1 MSTSP
6 TAPPLIRL
14 DNLSKVFYTDEVE
27 THALAGIHLEIQKG
41 DYVAIAGPSG
51 CGKSTLLSILGLLDS
66 PTDGLYQ
73 LNGNA
78 VQDLDLAQRARIRNR
93 EIGFIFQS
101 FNLIGDLTVFEN
113 VELPLTYRGMRAAE
127 RRERSQ
133 KALER
138 VGMGHRAKHLPS
150 QLSGGQQQRVAVARA
165 LVGEPSILLADEPT
179 GNLDS
184 RNGDAVMELMRDLH
198 RNGSTICMVTHD
210 PRFARHADRTVHL
223 FDGRVVDENVEA
235 AAGAGVA

>member
-1 MSTSP
+1 LSTSP

-78 VQDLDLAQRARIRNR
+78 VQDLNLAQRARIRNR

-235 AAGAGVA
+235 AAGAGVV